1 MPEGFE
7 RFTDRAR
14 RVLAVARQEAQRLQ
28 HPWVESEHLLL
39 GLMAEGEGA
48 AVRVLSRLG
57 VATGDLRVAV
67 ERALRRGDRPVE
79 GEPRLAPR
87 IERALELA
95 AGEAKRLGHSSVG
108 TGHLLLGLLR
118 EGGGIAGQALT
129 AAGITLDRAR
139 EATVAVLAQAPQRK
153 ARVKRY
159 NLVMPEEL
167 FRDLQDFAD
176 RRHTTVVE
184 VMRRFLRLGLVV
196 GQACETPGSAVVI
209 RENDREREV
218 LLV

>member
-1 MPEGFE
+1 VPEGFE

-14 RVLAVARQEAQRLQ
+14 RVLAVARQEAERLQ
-28 HPWVESEHLLL
+28 HEWVESEHLLL

-95 AGEAKRLGHSSVG
+95 AGEAKQLGHPSVG

-118 EGGGIAGQALT
+118 EGEGLAGQALA
-129 AAGITLDRAR
+129 AAGVTLDRAR
-139 EATVAVLAQAPQRK
+139 EATAAVLAQAPRGK
-153 ARVKRY
+153 AGVKRY

-167 FRDLQDFAD
+167 FRELQDLAD

-196 GQACETPGSAVVI
+196 SQACETPGSAVVI
-209 RENDREREV
+209 RESGRERE
-218 LLV
+218 LLLL